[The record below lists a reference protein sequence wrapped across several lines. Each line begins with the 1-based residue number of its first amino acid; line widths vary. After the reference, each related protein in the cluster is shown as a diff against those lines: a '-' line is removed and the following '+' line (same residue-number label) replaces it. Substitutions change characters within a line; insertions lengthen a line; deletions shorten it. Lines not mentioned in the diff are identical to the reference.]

1 MIIEDITNSLSMGAI
16 VDPFAWTSESLG
28 CTPGSVEVKLVD
40 VPELNYL
47 TSNTPPQGEVWIRGN
62 SVIAGYLD
70 NPEEN
75 SKAFH
80 DGWFKTGD
88 IGLFDSLGQL
98 KIIDRKKN
106 LVKTLNGEYIA
117 LEKLESLYRTTAIVN
132 GICIYA
138 SPDHAKPIAIIEP
151 VAAVLAKLATE
162 VGESS
167 SSHETLCKSATIRA
181 AVRKEMLKIGSQ
193 NGLQGIEMI
202 QDVIISPDEW
212 TPQSGLVTNA
222 QKLNR
227 RAVVNKFRSEIDA
240 AYIG

>member
-1 MIIEDITNSLSMGAI
+1 MGAL
-16 VDPFAWTSESLG
+16 VDPLAWTSGTLG

-40 VPELNYL
+40 VPDLNYL
-47 TSNTPPQGEVWIRGN
+47 TSDTPPRGEVWIRGN
-62 SVIAGYLD
+62 AVVSGYLD

-132 GICIYA
+132 NICVYA
-138 SPDHAKPIAIIEP
+138 SADHAKPIAVIEP
-151 VAAVLAKLATE
+151 VPAALAKVAAD
-162 VGESS
+162 VGESG
-167 SSHETLCKSATIRA
+167 SSHEALCKSAAVRA
-181 AVRKEMLKIGSQ
+181 AVRKEMLKKGSE
-193 NGLQGIEMI
+193 NGLQGTEMI
-202 QDVIISPDEW
+202 QDVILSPDEW

-227 RAVVNKFRSEIDA
+227 RAVVDKFKSEIDA
-240 AYIG
+240 AYAG